1 MWYSPGMKTNVTR
14 RAHGAVETSLLGFG
28 LMRLPLGPDGRI
40 DRPQA
45 REMVRAALD
54 AGVTYFDTAWM
65 YLGGESECF
74 AADVFSGVPRSAYT
88 LASKMP
94 MGALES
100 AGEMEGI
107 FSEQLRRTGAGYFD
121 FYLLHALGRG
131 NWDKAK
137 RFKTLDFVRRKRDE
151 GLIGRIGFSFHDTPE
166 VLREIADAFEWD
178 IAQIQLNFVDWD
190 AYRSRE
196 QYEILE
202 EREIPVSIMEPLR
215 GGSLV
220 NLNAEARGIFK
231 DADPDAPLSSWGL
244 RFAASLP
251 GVQVV
256 LSGMSTPE
264 QVRENISV
272 FSPFRP
278 LADAERGVIARAAAA
293 YGRSGAV
300 PCTGCRYCQPCPFGV
315 DIPANI
321 ALFNEMKRG
330 ARDAASAKA
339 AYAALPDSAKGANC
353 RLCRACLVKCPQKLQ
368 IPVIMKQIE
377 GEFHE

>member
-1 MWYSPGMKTNVTR
+1 MNAKLTR
-14 RAHGAVETSLLGFG
+14 RRHGDIETSLLGFG
-28 LMRLPLGPDGRI
+28 LMRLPLGADGKI
-40 DRPQA
+40 DRPLA
-45 REMVRAALD
+45 RTMVRDALD

-74 AADVFSGVPRSAYT
+74 VGDVFSGVPRDSYT
-88 LASKMP
+88 LTSKMP
-94 MGALES
+94 MGALAS

-107 FSEQLRRTGAGYFD
+107 FAEQLRRTGAGRFD
-121 FYLLHALGRG
+121 FYLLHALSRD

-166 VLREIADAFEWD
+166 TLREIADAFEWD
-178 IAQIQLNFVDWD
+178 IAQIQLNFVDWES
-190 AYRSRE
+190 YRSRE
-196 QYEILE
+196 QYEILS
-202 EREIPVSIMEPLR
+202 ERNIPVSIMEPLR

-231 DADPDAPLSSWGL
+231 EADSDAPLSSWGL

-264 QVRENISV
+264 QVRENVSV

-278 LADAERGVIARAAAA
+278 LSDDERGVIARAVEA
-293 YGRSGAV
+293 YGKSGVV
-300 PCTGCRYCQPCPFGV
+300 PCTGCKYCQPCPFGV
-315 DIPANI
+315 NIPANI
-321 ALFNEMKRG
+321 ALFNEVKRG
-330 ARDAASAKA
+330 GRDCAGAKA
-339 AYAALPDSAKGANC
+339 EYSAMPDSEKGANC
-353 RLCRACLVKCPQKLQ
+353 RLCRACLAKCPQKLQ
-368 IPVIMKQIE
+368 IPVLMKQIA